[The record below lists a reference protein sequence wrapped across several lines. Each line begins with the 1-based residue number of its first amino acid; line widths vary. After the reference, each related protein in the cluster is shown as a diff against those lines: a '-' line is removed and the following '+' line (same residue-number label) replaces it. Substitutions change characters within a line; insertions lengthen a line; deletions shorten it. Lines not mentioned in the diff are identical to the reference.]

1 MLQTLKSETMTL
13 IFDTREPDPHP
24 WARHLPE
31 GWRIVRGTL
40 ETGDIALAR
49 LPEGVVI
56 ERKTPSDLAGCI
68 GASRERFE
76 RELRRGRYVGRF
88 LIVVEGSL
96 SDVHLVARGIH
107 PNSVNGSLA
116 AWAVR
121 FCPIIFA
128 ESTAGAADFAF
139 RALAAQVRDI
149 QRDFQSI
156 REESSPPEPLSTN
169 QTRHSRRTAL
179 GNACREL

>member
-1 MLQTLKSETMTL
+1 LL
-13 IFDTREPDPHP
+13 FDTREPDPHP
-24 WARHLPE
+24 WASHLPE

-68 GASRERFE
+68 GTSRGRFE
-76 RELRRGRYVGRF
+76 RELRRGRYLGRF
-88 LIVVEGSL
+88 LIVVEGNL
-96 SDVHLVARGIH
+96 SDVQLAARGIH
-107 PNSVNGSLA
+107 PNSTSGTLA

-128 ESTAGAADFAF
+128 GSTAGAAEFAF

-149 QRDFQSI
+149 QRDAQSI
-156 REESSPPEPLSTN
+156 REDFSALSSPFRQS
-169 QTRHSRRTAL
+169 
-179 GNACREL
+179 NAPQRAQNARKRL